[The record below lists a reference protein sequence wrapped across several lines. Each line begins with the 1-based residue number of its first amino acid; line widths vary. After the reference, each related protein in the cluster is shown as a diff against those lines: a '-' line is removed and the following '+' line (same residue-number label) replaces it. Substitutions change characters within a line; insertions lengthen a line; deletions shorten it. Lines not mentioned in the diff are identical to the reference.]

1 MLRRSRLRHAV
12 EDRPIDPRVPLGSVN
27 AQRKFGRPPIP
38 TRGAHQVAGANLHFP
53 KSRAHAC
60 LMCHTGAQIPG
71 NYPRLEG
78 TGDTGRVMKIASL
91 ADAEAAKR

>member
-1 MLRRSRLRHAV
+1 
-12 EDRPIDPRVPLGSVN
+12 
-27 AQRKFGRPPIP
+27 
-38 TRGAHQVAGANLHFP
+38 
-53 KSRAHAC
+53 
-60 LMCHTGAQIPG
+60 MCHTGAQIPG